1 MGLRE
6 LSLEVKEGL
15 QTLGSLVPIT
25 QGRGRGR
32 ERLPQ
37 EGPLQLGLKEWIRIC
52 WLGS

>member
-32 ERLPQ
+32 ERLP
-37 EGPLQLGLKEWIRIC
+37 
-52 WLGS
+52 